1 MDFVPRMCRLLSA
14 VVLLVLI
21 AAPSVRAGDKPV
33 DLELVIAVDV
43 SWSVDRVEA
52 KLQRDG
58 YIAAFTD
65 PQVIEAIEAGFL
77 GRIAVLYMEW
87 AGMGHNRIVIDWT
100 EIGDADGARAFVALL
115 ASRPFES
122 GYRTSI
128 SEAIDFAVPQFE
140 GNGFDG
146 KRRVIDVSGD
156 GANNYGRLVTKARD
170 DAVTAGITI
179 NGLPILGDDANQS
192 DRSWVPNLDLYF
204 QNCVVGGRGSF
215 VIAAENFTDFASAIR
230 QKLVLEIADR
240 RPVPAT
246 GSTRHAGGIPTGF
259 RGLAMA
265 ADDGRPRFLTQVQGE
280 ERQAPPCDIGERR
293 WMYRYGYGN

>member
-1 MDFVPRMCRLLSA
+1 M
-14 VVLLVLI
+14 
-21 AAPSVRAGDKPV
+21 
-33 DLELVIAVDV
+33 

-65 PQVIEAIEAGFL
+65 PQVIEAIESGFI
-77 GRIAVLYMEW
+77 GRIAVLYFEW
-87 AGMGHNRIVIDWT
+87 AGMGHNRIVLDWT
-100 EIGDADGARAFVALL
+100 EIGDAASAKAFAARL
-115 ASRPFES
+115 AGRPFES

-140 GNGFDG
+140 ANGFDG
-146 KRRVIDVSGD
+146 KRKVIDISGD
-156 GANNYGRLVTKARD
+156 GANNYGRPVTQARD
-170 DAVTAGITI
+170 DAVAAGITI
-179 NGLPILGDDANQS
+179 NGLPILGDDGNQY

-204 QNCVVGGRGSF
+204 ENCVVGGRGSF
-215 VIAAENFTDFASAIR
+215 VIAANDFTNFAGAIR

-240 RPVPAT
+240 GPAPEAAPI
-246 GSTRHAGGIPTGF
+246 RHAGDVPAGF
-259 RGLAMA
+259 RGMA
-265 ADDGRPRFLTQVQGE
+265 VPADDGRPRVLAQSRIE